1 MHITLTRIIV
11 FGQAIDKLKIF
22 YIENFNLTVIE
33 ETKHEWVV
41 LSAGPIE
48 IALHRIGQAYRTN
61 DDFNAGSNTK
71 LVFNINT
78 DLRAFR
84 QILIEKG
91 VLLKEIKSFPGIN
104 SLFCDGEDPEGNVF
118 QLQQSL

>member
-48 IALHRIGQAYRTN
+48 IALHRIGQAYRAN